1 MTEIEFTV
9 SYLSAV
15 QKKHRDYFTRARISI
30 MKCVRIRGDKKITV
44 DVVKKDLPAEIKYDI
59 ESMFWLQ

>member
-15 QKKHRDYFTRARISI
+15 QKKHLAYFTRAHTNI
-30 MKCVRIRGDKKITV
+30 MKCVRIRGDRKITV
-44 DVVKKDLPAEIKYDI
+44 DVIRKDLPEEIKYDI